1 VRVQRR
7 PMAMAMASGCWLW
20 PKAIG
25 EQCASHK
32 GQSRKACRADP
43 HKETLTPI
51 RKNLWRN
58 WSKRY
63 GATEAR
69 ATEWKKE
76 PSRQW
81 KTRRKRKTRKNG
93 KDVQSEKEWGKPWK
107 RGVDRCLEAARGRVE
122 RSGARKYVE
131 RGMTCG
137 GVWRWVR
144 SVRWLVRWCAAWPC
158 RRLGGLGKKN
168 GGRSDGANRDGGRG
182 STKSQPASERA
193 AERGRRQQR
202 RRAVRSCWLGWVLGW
217 LCEMMLG
224 AGTGSRNTP
233 GYSHRRR
240 GSRM

>member
-144 SVRWLVRWCAAWPC
+144 SVRWLVRWCAVWPC

-168 GGRSDGANRDGGRG
+168 GGRSDGANRDGGASCAMVVVRWWSCDGGGAVKWDDHCRG
-182 STKSQPASERA
+182 ARRSGVRRRMGGGA
-193 AERGRRQQR
+193 ADGRRVHSYSR
-202 RRAVRSCWLGWVLGW
+202 R
-217 LCEMMLG
+217 
-224 AGTGSRNTP
+224 
-233 GYSHRRR
+233 
-240 GSRM
+240 